1 MTNKLLN
8 IFCAG
13 LVLIS
18 FPAFAGTGVNYQQ
31 FPKVKDKV
39 VSNRFATA
47 IEDLPLMEGLEVED
61 GCDMLFVFGRERIAQ
76 TTARGHV
83 DIDEVYYFYQSVL
96 PQLGWQEITLRLY
109 QREGEQLHINAS
121 SANSSGMAVVKFE
134 VKPY

>member
-1 MTNKLLN
+1 
-8 IFCAG
+8 
-13 LVLIS
+13 
-18 FPAFAGTGVNYQQ
+18 
-31 FPKVKDKV
+31 
-39 VSNRFATA
+39 
-47 IEDLPLMEGLEVED
+47 MEGLEVED
-61 GCDMLFVFGRERIAQ
+61 GRDMLFVFGRERIAQ